1 MRSRTLLLVLSVLL
15 AVGGAQA
22 EGNDGPKPLRV
33 LFVGNS
39 LTSTN
44 DLPAVVATLA
54 RTFGRSEI
62 KYRTIAPG
70 GVSLEDHWAAGTAVA
85 ELDSGAWDAI
95 VMQQGPSSLAESQV
109 NLREWTIRF
118 ADTARAHHVRPA
130 LLTVWP
136 ESERSYALP
145 AVIRSYAK
153 AAKAARAELYPAGL
167 AWQAA
172 WRRNPRLPLY
182 GADGF
187 HPSQLGTYLTALVVL
202 GGLTHEPPINRP
214 FRINRSGLRLNV
226 SAARGKLLHDAATE
240 ALSVS
245 R

>member
-1 MRSRTLLLVLSVLL
+1 MRSRTLLLVLSVLF

-22 EGNDGPKPLRV
+22 SGSNGPEPLRV

-39 LTSTN
+39 LTATN

-54 RTFGRSEI
+54 KTFSHSELT
-62 KYRTIAPG
+62 YRTIAPG
-70 GVSLEDHWAAGTAVA
+70 GVNLEDHWVAGTAGE
-85 ELDSGAWDAI
+85 ELDTGEWDAV
-95 VMQQGPSSLAESQV
+95 VMQQGPSSLPESQV
-109 NLREWTIRF
+109 DLRKWAIRF
-118 ADTARAHHVRPA
+118 AERARAHQVRPA

-136 ESERSYALP
+136 ETERSYALP
-145 AVIRSYAK
+145 AVIRSYRD
-153 AAKAARAELYPAGL
+153 AAKAAHAELYPAGR

-202 GGLTHEPPINRP
+202 SGLTHEPPINRP
-214 FRINRSGLRLNV
+214 FRINRPGFRLSV
-226 SAARGKLLHDAATE
+226 SAARAKLLRDAAAE
-240 ALSVS
+240 ALKVS